1 MASRHHLTH
10 PGGVL
15 PVVSSKWVSFVG
27 QILLQRIR
35 DLAGFDLSVVVFVP
49 LISTHPKI
57 KKDTA
62 DGSSGQITLF
72 FKTHRQKKNGNAN
85 KSETILKQRINVKN
99 PPPPHSKRL
108 PSLDQFAEDVEL
120 LAVAAAA
127 LFRTNTFGPSLEQH
141 HPPS

>member
-49 LISTHPKI
+49 LITTHPKI

-99 PPPPHSKRL
+99 PPPPLKNIHLSINSPRTTNCWRWRQRHYFE
-108 PSLDQFAEDVEL
+108 PICLDQVWSSIIL
-120 LAVAAAA
+120 PH
-127 LFRTNTFGPSLEQH
+127 R
-141 HPPS
+141 